1 MVVYVL
7 SMLFPAISA
16 IFKEKIFAE
25 AKEKLNGR
33 TLDLFAVNSFGSAA
47 QALFVLL
54 LLPVLASLR
63 DIPVAELPNYLRE
76 GAHNLQS
83 LPTSSLLG
91 TPIKEYPSLKSNLF
105 WQYRSMHLD
114 TVCRSP
120 RTKIHCTAHRLGIFF
135 LTFKS
140 NPLHLIRNTSKCE
153 SAFANLHCLLD
164 LSIMSFSRDFQSRP
178 GLFRDLKFA
187 QCAASDLMSCS
198 SRATRPGCMLSCT
211 LFR

>member
-76 GAHNLQS
+76 GAHILQS
-83 LPTSSLLG
+83 LSTSSLLG
-91 TPIKEYPSLKSNLF
+91 TLIKEYPSLKSDLF
-105 WQYRSMHLD
+105 WQYRSMHLN

-120 RTKIHCTAHRLGIFF
+120 RTKIHCTAHRLGSLF
-135 LTFKS
+135 LTLMSTSERENRAKS
-140 NPLHLIRNTSKCE
+140 KSE
-153 SAFANLHCLLD
+153 STFANLHCLLD
-164 LSIMSFSRDFQSRP
+164 LGIMIFTLNFHRRREICRP
-178 GLFRDLKFA
+178 KL
-187 QCAASDLMSCS
+187 
-198 SRATRPGCMLSCT
+198 CT
-211 LFR
+211 VPCI